1 MNLTK
6 AETLQLGSTTVLNL
20 YDTGELFNLSMEI
33 Q

>member
-6 AETLQLGSTTVLNL
+6 AETHQLGSTTVWNL
-20 YDTGELFNLSMEI
+20 YDTGGLFNFSMEI